1 MNLDADQ
8 LLKTMTFDP
17 RSHSLD
23 LTSSILFTV
32 PYLWCLPSVMK
43 LLCSQDATW
52 HKLSSNITR
61 DLFFLFN
68 FNQRSQRS
76 TLQRHTIL

>member
-1 MNLDADQ
+1 MNLRVMNLDADQ

-43 LLCSQDATW
+43 LLCSQDAT
-52 HKLSSNITR
+52 
-61 DLFFLFN
+61 
-68 FNQRSQRS
+68 
-76 TLQRHTIL
+76 